1 LVRGCVGERSA
12 LGDATSVGRVLLLE
26 ARARLGGRT
35 HAHSFEL
42 PNGTRVY
49 VDAGAAFL
57 HGAFGDE
64 LAYNSTTS
72 LALQSGVSLQR
83 AAHGYSDGWRKSGVW
98 FDNLS
103 GAALDDATVE
113 RVRRVVEL
121 VLADLRCSMEWLSR
135 GAGLLYDHAQWSIAQ
150 QLPLSL
156 AFVVA
161 RERIAFDDSS
171 ADSLDNRLLH
181 AMLTSKTAYVGN
193 LAEVSLV
200 SLTPDDQNPCANTCS
215 MAVAH
220 ASGTV
225 LLPRVAT
232 PPRVKSES
240 AAAAM
245 ALNDEP
251 VAAAAAAAAAAPIG
265 DDSDG
270 SDDSSDDL
278 GVDGLVPPHGYGH
291 FVVSVL
297 QPPAEAEVRTSCVVE
312 RIALDDEAQRL
323 VVTFKHADADE
334 RVEVTCDYCVCT
346 VPLGVLQA
354 KAIDFAPALS
364 APKLLAIERL
374 GMGVENKLMMVF
386 ERAFWRPTR
395 GYLAVTDSRFR
406 FFDYDH
412 FGTENTLVAFLTPPF
427 SSECGGRAECLA
439 TVMASLR
446 LAFGAAVPEPI
457 ACELTQWH
465 ADPFSRGSYSF
476 LKTGSTQHDI
486 VTLQEPEFGGRLLF
500 AGEATSLLNGQ
511 SVNGALNTGILAA
524 NVVRRSVPLPPC
536 SMPFAG
542 QQGEQDRCVEC
553 KLMWDTESPML
564 QCDVCD
570 CWMHAVCI
578 NVHPADN
585 PNPCLCMRC
594 GGGSASKKKKKN
606 SKPTREESAA
616 PAAAAAAAAVA
627 APPPPIVAAKATA
640 GKWKTKRAD
649 AHREP
654 SPELSTERSAEP
666 AVKLEPEQARPSRR
680 RARAASKGAAPLAG
694 VIVPA
699 NLSLKDCEDENER
712 ALQDEALKLTLPFVD
727 INESVPLPCEALP
740 DWAADAPIQ
749 QHSDVEE
756 VDRKHGRGTNIDTLN
771 VGTEATCAD
780 IETGIAAGRLTVLLN
795 KLPVETGPSQSA
807 SWAKAKKRRG
817 AGDATASA
825 AATAAAADSTLARK
839 RDRKKVTPI
848 SAAAAPA
855 DEDAD
860 AHSAPARKRD
870 RKMAAPL
877 AVAAAH
883 EGADTIAAD
892 AAPARMRD
900 RKRKTPVAPK
910 VEPIEALAAVDDSPR
925 KHSRSDAAT
934 PLEAA
939 KPADARKSARR
950 APSSAEKQ
958 TIAAAAAADAA
969 MMPPPTGGRVR
980 TSSQTLPPAVVE
992 VLSSGEVAGA
1002 TQSELPFITPPS
1014 SLKLSGSSMPRSGDV
1029 VADDA
1034 STVPDSASGGSGVV
1048 PVSSSQ
1054 SQQPVSS
1061 QQSVARIKA
1070 RDQVVEFGDKVTVRD
1085 WGARGDVLFDQHH
1098 KWPLIEGLSLLLK
1111 RRTLPTQPIL
1121 CTVVRGVDGAL
1132 LWRVVEVEMKDDT
1145 SVVERGAARLDV
1157 DLAQA
1162 IGERA
1167 QSRDLVSHANSQLLR
1182 LMLFQWHDSA
1192 IADAAVRERFES
1204 WAQSHGSGTTCKA
1217 CKKTMSS
1224 GLQNLEI
1231 CVQCS
1236 MIMHSICSIFT
1247 GGQLPRCPMCVAID
1261 ELPCFV
1267 CNKPHRPEDFVLCE
1281 VCPRG
1286 GHFDCLGLP
1295 AVPAGAWYCG
1305 CGVELPAATTTAKK
1319 PKKRR

>member
-1 LVRGCVGERSA
+1 VLASLVVVEDEPEPSPPRAHYATVVVGAGAAGLACTQALVRGCVGDRSA
-12 LGDATSVGRVLLLE
+12 VGDATSVGRVLLVE

-35 HAHSFEL
+35 HAQTFDL
-42 PNGTRVY
+42 GNGTRIS

-57 HGAFGDE
+57 HGAYGDE

-72 LALQSGVSLQR
+72 LAEQSGVSLQR

-98 FDNLS
+98 FDS
-103 GAALDDATVE
+103 RCGAALDDATVE

-121 VLADLRCSMEWLSR
+121 VLADMRCSMEWLSR
-135 GAGLLYDHAQWSIAQ
+135 GAGLLYDHAHWSIAQ

-181 AMLTSKTAYVGN
+181 AMLTSKTAYVAN
-193 LAEVSLV
+193 LADVSLV
-200 SLTPDDQNPCANTCS
+200 SLTPDDQNPCVNTCS
-215 MAVAH
+215 MADAH

-245 ALNDEP
+245 ALNDE
-251 VAAAAAAAAAAPIG
+251 AAAAAA
-265 DDSDG
+265 DDELISDES
-270 SDDSSDDL
+270 SDDSSDL
-278 GVDGLVPPHGYGH
+278 GVDGLVLPHGYGH
-291 FVVSVL
+291 FVVSAL

-312 RIALDDEAQRL
+312 RIALDDEAQRV

-395 GYLAVTDSRFR
+395 GYLALTDSRFR

-427 SSECGGRAECLA
+427 SSECGDRAECLA

-476 LKTGSTQHDI
+476 LRTGSTQHDI

-524 NVVRRSVPLPPC
+524 NVVRRSIPLPPC

-578 NVHPADN
+578 NVRPADN
-585 PNPCLCMRC
+585 PNPCLCKRC
-594 GGGSASKKKKKN
+594 GGGSGSASKKEK
-606 SKPTREESAA
+606 SKPAREESTAA
-616 PAAAAAAAAVA
+616 SPPIAAAD
-627 APPPPIVAAKATA
+627 ATA
-640 GKWKTKRAD
+640 GNWRTKRAD

-654 SPELSTERSAEP
+654 SPELSTEQSAEP
-666 AVKLEPEQARPSRR
+666 AVKLEPEQARPVRR

-694 VIVPA
+694 MILPA
-699 NLSLKDCEDENER
+699 GMSLKECEDKDER
-712 ALQDEALKLTLPFVD
+712 ALQDKAFKLILPFLDV
-727 INESVPLPCEALP
+727 SLSFPLPCEALP
-740 DWAADAPIQ
+740 DWAAEAPIEQ
-749 QHSDVEE
+749 RSDVEE
-756 VDRKHGRGTNIDTLN
+756 VYRTHGRGANIDTLDL
-771 VGTEATCAD
+771 GTAEDCAD
-780 IETGIAAGRLTVLLN
+780 IETGIAEGRLTVLSNELA
-795 KLPVETGPSQSA
+795 VETGPSQSA
-807 SWAKAKKRRG
+807 SWAKAKRRG
-817 AGDATASA
+817 ARNATAST
-825 AATAAAADSTLARK
+825 AATAPAADSTLARK
-839 RDRKKVTPI
+839 RDLKEVT
-848 SAAAAPA
+848 PA
-855 DEDAD
+855 DEYTD

-870 RKMAAPL
+870 RKKAAPL
-877 AVAAAH
+877 AAH
-883 EGADTIAAD
+883 EAGARTN
-892 AAPARMRD
+892 
-900 RKRKTPVAPK
+900 
-910 VEPIEALAAVDDSPR
+910 
-925 KHSRSDAAT
+925 
-934 PLEAA
+934 
-939 KPADARKSARR
+939 ARR

-958 TIAAAAAADAA
+958 TIAAADAA
-969 MMPPPTGGRVR
+969 MMSPPTGGRVR
-980 TSSQTLPPAVVE
+980 TSSQTLPTAVVE
-992 VLSSGEVAGA
+992 VLSSGEVAGV
-1002 TQSELPFITPPS
+1002 TQSEPPPITPPS
-1014 SLKLSGSSMPRSGDV
+1014 SLKLSGSSTHRSDSV
-1029 VADDA
+1029 VADVA
-1034 STVPDSASGGSGVV
+1034 LGGSGFV
-1048 PVSSSQ
+1048 
-1054 SQQPVSS
+1054 PVSS
-1061 QQSVARIKA
+1061 QQSVSSQPIGTELIKA

-1085 WGARGDVLFDQHH
+1085 WGARGDVLFEQHH

-1111 RRTLPTQPIL
+1111 RRKLPMQPIL
-1121 CTVVRGVDGAL
+1121 CTVVRGGDGAL
-1132 LWRVVEVEMKDDT
+1132 LWRVAEMEMKSDT

-1157 DLAQA
+1157 DLTQA
-1162 IGERA
+1162 IGERTQA
-1167 QSRDLVSHANSQLLR
+1167 RDLISQANSQLVR
-1182 LMLFQWHDSA
+1182 LLLLKWHGSA

-1204 WAQSHGSGTTCKA
+1204 WATKSHGAGTTCKV
-1217 CKKTMSS
+1217 CKATMGT
-1224 GLQNLEI
+1224 GLQNVEI

-1236 MIMHSICSIFT
+1236 MIMHSLCSNFT
-1247 GGQLPRCPMCVAID
+1247 SGQLPRCPTCVAID

-1281 VCPRG
+1281 LCPRG
-1286 GHFDCLGLP
+1286 GHFDCLDLP

-1305 CGVELPAATTTAKK
+1305 CGVDSPAATTAKK
-1319 PKKRR
+1319 SRRRR